1 MFLFK
6 IFSSFIFIISA
17 DINNSPFNLG
27 MLGGLPG
34 MESMGFSSANFME
47 LQQRMQRELL
57 DNPDMLRNLVD
68 SPMVQQMM
76 SDPAHM
82 RQLILANPQMQQLV
96 EVIHSNFHFS
106 FFFSIELF
114 HFDRDIQKLII
125 C

>member
-1 MFLFK
+1 MF
-6 IFSSFIFIISA
+6 
-17 DINNSPFNLG
+17 
-27 MLGGLPG
+27 GGLPG
-34 MESMGFSSANFME
+34 MEAMGFSSANFME

-82 RQLILANPQMQQLV
+82 RQLIMANPQMQQLV
-96 EVIHSNFHFS
+96 EVINNINNYVFNFIYFHHNLL
-106 FFFSIELF
+106 FF
-114 HFDRDIQKLII
+114 RDIQKLII

>member
-1 MFLFK
+1 
-6 IFSSFIFIISA
+6 
-17 DINNSPFNLG
+17 

-34 MESMGFSSANFME
+34 MESMGFTSANFME

-96 EVIHSNFHFS
+96 EVGIKFIIIFNNFTF
-106 FFFSIELF
+106 LF
-114 HFDRDIQKLII
+114 NFIFLVETSRN
-125 C
+125 

>member
-1 MFLFK
+1 MGL
-6 IFSSFIFIISA
+6 
-17 DINNSPFNLG
+17 
-27 MLGGLPG
+27 LGGLPG
-34 MESMGFSSANFME
+34 MDNMGFGSANFME

-96 EVIHSNFHFS
+96 EVIFND
-106 FFFSIELF
+106 FFIYYLF
-114 HFDRDIQKLII
+114 LFLYMII
-125 C
+125 F

>member
-1 MFLFK
+1 
-6 IFSSFIFIISA
+6 
-17 DINNSPFNLG
+17 

-34 MESMGFSSANFME
+34 MESMGFSSGNFME

-96 EVIHSNFHFS
+96 EVSNCNYFS
-106 FFFSIELF
+106 LF
-114 HFDRDIQKLII
+114 VLLIK
-125 C
+125 

>member
-1 MFLFK
+1 
-6 IFSSFIFIISA
+6 
-17 DINNSPFNLG
+17 

-34 MESMGFSSANFME
+34 MEALGFTSANFME
-47 LQQRMQRELL
+47 LQQRMQRELI

-96 EVIHSNFHFS
+96 EVPNSSS
-106 FFFSIELF
+106 FLILFFYLIF
-114 HFDRDIQKLII
+114 YFCRDILKLII

>member
-1 MFLFK
+1 
-6 IFSSFIFIISA
+6 
-17 DINNSPFNLG
+17 

-34 MESMGFSSANFME
+34 MEALGFTSANFME
-47 LQQRMQRELL
+47 LQQRMQRELI

-96 EVIHSNFHFS
+96 EVPNSSS
-106 FFFSIELF
+106 FLILFFY
-114 HFDRDIQKLII
+114 LIPFFVETS
-125 C
+125 

>member
-1 MFLFK
+1 
-6 IFSSFIFIISA
+6 
-17 DINNSPFNLG
+17 

-34 MESMGFSSANFME
+34 MESLGFSSANFME
-47 LQQRMQRELL
+47 LQQRMQRELM

-96 EVIHSNFHFS
+96 EVNFNYFIFMLFPYLT
-106 FFFSIELF
+106 FFFF
-114 HFDRDIQKLII
+114 YRDIQK
-125 C
+125 

>member
-1 MFLFK
+1 
-6 IFSSFIFIISA
+6 
-17 DINNSPFNLG
+17 

-34 MESMGFSSANFME
+34 MESLGFSSANFME
-47 LQQRMQRELL
+47 LQQRMQRELM

-96 EVIHSNFHFS
+96 EVNFNYFIFMLFPYLT
-106 FFFSIELF
+106 FFFF
-114 HFDRDIQKLII
+114 YRDIQKLII